1 MKILVLNVTNWIGYH
16 MTDGLLN
23 AGHEVVGVKGEEG
36 NEHFIDFFAR
46 NSQFHL
52 IERPERGSFP
62 LVICIEDADVADDV
76 EYDRLY
82 LINHKEKRKNAIS
95 IEAPCLFGEWMPMTE
110 EDLEQ
115 MGENVTFS
123 SEKLLSDGIYIGDFL
138 EFFITF
144 IEKEPEVENIRL
156 WPARNQGKKLE
167 KSFLVDE
174 NIPIQEKLQQVISH
188 YKRFKDLY
196 PQNMRNM
203 DGSGSS

>member
-16 MTDGLLN
+16 ITEELLN
-23 AGHEVVGVKGEEG
+23 AGHEVIGTRGEDGSEY
-36 NEHFIDFFAR
+36 FIDFFAR
-46 NSQFHL
+46 NSNFHL
-52 IERPERGSFP
+52 IERPERGP
-62 LVICIEDADVADDV
+62 YALVICIEDATIADDM
-76 EYDRLY
+76 EYDRLF
-82 LINHKEKRKNAIS
+82 LINHDEERKNAIF
-95 IEAPCLFGEWMPMTE
+95 IEAPYLFGEWMPMTE
-110 EDLEQ
+110 EGLERK
-115 MGENVTFS
+115 GEIVAFS
-123 SEKLLSDGIYIGDFL
+123 SDTLFDEGIYIGDFL

-144 IEKEPEVENIRL
+144 MEKEPEVENIRL